1 MTVGDTTEINTVK
14 RATNIT
20 ATYFYNILNVTR
32 LERLYYPKDAPLQ
45 CNTLTIPEVY
55 QKEGTIGDV
64 GVAAGNI
71 FDKEVV
77 FIAKSIACAFLE
89 SNKRPIWGIMV
100 WNNAFLKYD
109 Q

>member
-1 MTVGDTTEINTVK
+1 M
-14 RATNIT
+14 
-20 ATYFYNILNVTR
+20 
-32 LERLYYPKDAPLQ
+32 
-45 CNTLTIPEVY
+45 
-55 QKEGTIGDV
+55 

-71 FDKEVV
+71 FDKKVV

-109 Q
+109 QQGFQEVVYVGVKYIFNTDSLNDSHLRFLGHDV